1 MRPNRDR
8 QLDYLIVVV
17 LATLCYILFL
27 HQLGGIGFMGPDEP
41 RYADVAREMFVS
53 GDYVTPRLAG
63 ENWFEKPALMY
74 WLAAIGYAVFGVGET
89 GARLPSALGAT
100 LSVFLIYWCG
110 RRVFDRG
117 VGFTAA
123 AIMATSVGFF
133 ALARAASMD
142 MLLTASLTAALA
154 FLLVALNDGT
164 ESRRWFFYAFYAAI
178 GFGVLAKGP
187 VAVVLPVLSLGLF
200 TLWRGTR
207 QDWKTWHPEGL
218 AITALVAGPWYG
230 IVTWVNGREFFDV
243 FFLNHN
249 LQRFTSEVH
258 GHPQPFYFYLPA
270 LLLLFFPWSFVLI
283 PALRQRY
290 KRSEQLTLLWA
301 AVPIVFFSLAGS
313 KLPAYIL
320 PAVPPLALLTARE
333 ILRREVTAGFRIGVF
348 LQAVLWVAIGVTL
361 GFFGDSLNV
370 DLQLDGALALA
381 PAFAL
386 AGILVAIAFWFPPA
400 ALGVVNVVSISV
412 LVLAITMAVFP
423 RIQSMESMR
432 PWEAELSQL
441 IDGDQELILYKPD
454 PWMEYGIQYYR
465 NAASRVAMS
474 QEELAE
480 ITDSDS
486 RTLGITGNRFLEE
499 LGASDTVL
507 IEVISTVGD
516 QTAFWAWDP

>member
-1 MRPNRDR
+1 MRRKLDR
-8 QLDYLIVVV
+8 HLDYFIVVILV
-17 LATLCYILFL
+17 ALCYVMFL

-53 GDYVTPRLAG
+53 GDYVTPRLTG

-110 RRVFDRG
+110 RRVFDRA

-123 AIMATSVGFF
+123 AIMSTSVGFF

-142 MLLTASLTAALA
+142 MLLTTSLTAALA
-154 FLLVALNDGT
+154 FFLVALNT
-164 ESRRWFFYAFYAAI
+164 ETEGRRWFFYAFYASL
-178 GFGVLAKGP
+178 GFGFLAKGP
-187 VAVVLPVLSLGLF
+187 VALILPALSLGLF
-200 TLWRGTR
+200 MLWRGSR
-207 QDWKTWHPEGL
+207 HGWKRWHPEGL

-230 IVTWVNGREFFDV
+230 LVTWVNGSEFFEV

-258 GHPQPFYFYLPA
+258 GHPQPFYFYLPT

-290 KRSEQLTLLWA
+290 TRAEQLTLLWA
-301 AVPIVFFSLAGS
+301 VVPLVFFSLAGS

-320 PAVPPLALLTARE
+320 PAVPPLALLCARE
-333 ILRREVTAGFRIGVF
+333 ILRREVTVGFRIGVF

-361 GFFGDSLNV
+361 GLFGDSLNV
-370 DLQLDGALALA
+370 DLQVEGMLALV
-381 PAFAL
+381 PAFVL
-386 AGILVAIAFWFPPA
+386 AGILVAIALWFPPA
-400 ALGVVNVVSISV
+400 VLGVFNVVSISV
-412 LVLAITMAVFP
+412 LVMAITHTVFP
-423 RIQSMESMR
+423 RIQSMESMK
-432 PWEAELSQL
+432 PWGAEVRQL
-441 IDGDQELILYKPD
+441 IDGDQELILYRPE
-454 PWMEYGIQYYR
+454 PWMEYGIQFYR
-465 NAASRVAMS
+465 DAASRVATS

-480 ITDSDS
+480 LTDSDS
-486 RTLGITGNRFLEE
+486 RTLGIAPNQFLDE
-499 LGASDTVL
+499 LSASDTVL
-507 IEVISTVGD
+507 IEVVSTVGD

>member
-1 MRPNRDR
+1 M
-8 QLDYLIVVV
+8 
-17 LATLCYILFL
+17 
-27 HQLGGIGFMGPDEP
+27 
-41 RYADVAREMFVS
+41 
-53 GDYVTPRLAG
+53 
-63 ENWFEKPALMY
+63 
-74 WLAAIGYAVFGVGET
+74 
-89 GARLPSALGAT
+89 
-100 LSVFLIYWCG
+100 
-110 RRVFDRG
+110 
-117 VGFTAA
+117 
-123 AIMATSVGFF
+123 
-133 ALARAASMD
+133 
-142 MLLTASLTAALA
+142 
-154 FLLVALNDGT
+154 
-164 ESRRWFFYAFYAAI
+164 
-178 GFGVLAKGP
+178 
-187 VAVVLPVLSLGLF
+187 
-200 TLWRGTR
+200 
-207 QDWKTWHPEGL
+207 
-218 AITALVAGPWYG
+218 
-230 IVTWVNGREFFDV
+230 
-243 FFLNHN
+243 
-249 LQRFTSEVH
+249 
-258 GHPQPFYFYLPA
+258 
-270 LLLLFFPWSFVLI
+270 
-283 PALRQRY
+283 
-290 KRSEQLTLLWA
+290 
-301 AVPIVFFSLAGS
+301 PIVFFSLAGS

-370 DLQLDGALALA
+370 DLQLDGTLALA

-486 RTLGITGNRFLEE
+486 RTLGITANRFLDE

>member
-8 QLDYLIVVV
+8 HLDYLIVVI

-27 HQLGGIGFMGPDEP
+27 HQLGGIGFLGPDEP

-74 WLAAIGYAVFGVGET
+74 WLAAIGYAIFGIGET

-110 RRVFDRG
+110 RRVFDRA

-142 MLLTASLTAALA
+142 MLLTTSLTAALA
-154 FLLVALNDGT
+154 FFLVALSDGT

-178 GFGVLAKGP
+178 GLGVLAKGP

-207 QDWKTWHPEGL
+207 HDWKRWHPEGL
-218 AITALVAGPWYG
+218 AITAVVAGPWYA

-290 KRSEQLTLLWA
+290 TRGEQLTLLWA

-320 PAVPPLALLTARE
+320 SAVPPLALLCARE
-333 ILRREVTAGFRIGVF
+333 ILRREVTRGFRIGVF
-348 LQAVLWVAIGVTL
+348 LQAALWVAIGVTL

-370 DLQLDGALALA
+370 DLQLEGMLALV

-386 AGILVAIAFWFPPA
+386 AGNSGGGCIVVPA
-400 ALGVVNVVSISV
+400 DRVGSIQRCVDIGSGSGDHTGGLPQDSEHGKHEAVGGGVEPNHRRRPGTHPLQAGSLDGIRDSV
-412 LVLAITMAVFP
+412 LPQRGIAGGHVPGRAGGTHRFGFAHARYHSKSFP
-423 RIQSMESMR
+423 
-432 PWEAELSQL
+432 
-441 IDGDQELILYKPD
+441 G
-454 PWMEYGIQYYR
+454 
-465 NAASRVAMS
+465 
-474 QEELAE
+474 
-480 ITDSDS
+480 
-486 RTLGITGNRFLEE
+486 RTGCK
-499 LGASDTVL
+499 
-507 IEVISTVGD
+507 
-516 QTAFWAWDP
+516 